1 MFVGSRAEDTNLIGM
16 TQYKV
21 TVNVSPLP
29 GVLDPAAAAVMRAL
43 PALGFEGVQD
53 VQIGKQIIFNLEA
66 ESSDAAQKE
75 TEQMCDQL
83 LANPVIEIYSINIEE
98 TVNA

>member
-1 MFVGSRAEDTNLIGM
+1 VAGF
-16 TQYKV
+16 KV

-43 PALGFEGVQD
+43 PALNFDGVSNA
-53 VQIGKQIIFNLEA
+53 QIGKTINFDLEA
-66 ESSDAAQKE
+66 ASE
-75 TEQMCDQL
+75 TEAREEVTKMCEAL
-83 LANPVIEIYSINIEE
+83 LANPVIEVYEIHIEPAHE